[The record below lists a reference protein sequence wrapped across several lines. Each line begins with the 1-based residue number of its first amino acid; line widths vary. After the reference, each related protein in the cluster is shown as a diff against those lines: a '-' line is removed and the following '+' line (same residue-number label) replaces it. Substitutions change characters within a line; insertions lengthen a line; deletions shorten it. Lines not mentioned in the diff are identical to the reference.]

1 MDSSTEPAFVAAGT
15 VRRSARMLPT
25 RPVRSTLA
33 RRLGLALVL
42 AAAGGSSCAR
52 RSEEAARAAWEQAVR
67 AGRGDGGDG
76 GDGGGRGG
84 GDGGREG
91 ASWQALRKVVDEV
104 EGTLALGVPTVDLEG
119 LAARLC
125 GAAPELSREDA
136 GLVYHCDPD
145 PPIVVQGV
153 ELQVEVDATGVVGF
167 AAPDVDGAVS
177 ESLLQRALEHF
188 GSACAHSWTPVQR
201 GENAHEEF
209 FTCPT
214 ASGTVIAI
222 GRFPRDLAG
231 NRWHFS
237 LALLG
242 PG

>member
-1 MDSSTEPAFVAAGT
+1 
-15 VRRSARMLPT
+15 MLRK

-33 RRLGLALVL
+33 RLLGPALALAVVG
-42 AAAGGSSCAR
+42 APACAR

-67 AGRGDGGDG
+67 AGRGDGGGG

-91 ASWQALRKVVDEV
+91 ASWQAMRKLVDEV

-119 LAARLC
+119 LATRLC
-125 GAAPELSREDA
+125 GAAPELSREEA

-145 PPIVVQGV
+145 PAIVLQGV
-153 ELQVEVDATGVVGF
+153 DLQVEVDATGVVGF

-177 ESLLQRALEHF
+177 ESLLQRALEQL

-214 ASGTVIAI
+214 ASGTAIAI